1 MFKFSGSQRGKK
13 KKEEDT
19 FSSGTA
25 LPRGFGKGLGVGP
38 RVFQVKT
45 RRVLERTDCF
55 PQGNTSPAHSMPRRP
70 GREVLGATKRS

>member
-1 MFKFSGSQRGKK
+1 MFKFSESQRKK
-13 KKEEDT
+13 KR
-19 FSSGTA
+19 
-25 LPRGFGKGLGVGP
+25 RGHVLIGDSTTQSISEKDGVGP
-38 RVFQVKT
+38 LVFQVKT